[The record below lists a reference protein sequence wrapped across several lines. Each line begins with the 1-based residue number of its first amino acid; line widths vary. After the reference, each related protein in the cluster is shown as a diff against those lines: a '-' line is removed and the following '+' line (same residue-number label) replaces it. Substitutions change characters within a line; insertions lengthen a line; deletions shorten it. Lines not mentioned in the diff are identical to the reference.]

1 MKKLF
6 YTEIKDST
14 EERDIELVYKNNIKA
29 HFKNSEITYPFKCD
43 GYLEETLMYDDVTK
57 VLRLIMEFKYGLDF
71 NISIN
76 RAKVLVQ
83 VIFYLKKFTL
93 REDKKY
99 MDMPN
104 VILAGDKT
112 TCFIISS
119 NDVQAYLDRKLDWSI
134 APSEAPNKY
143 KDLTLEISN
152 NKSLNPIIF
161 NIDKSFKFERVA
173 LDIKRLIID
182 IKTKFKVTESNI
194 LETYDYFIER
204 IIKDPSKCSASDL
217 VQCFIDTILGEVEIS
232 QKKNSKFIAKKDRRI
247 EIDSFNYKQ
256 FEEEYSIKYSIE
268 EKNKFISIKDRL
280 TEDTKRR
287 FNGEFFTPTIWV
299 NEAHRELC
307 YAFGE
312 NWKKEYVVWDCA
324 WGTGNLTRDYYF
336 KELYCSTLDKIDL
349 ELGDSYN
356 KTSHKFVYDFLND
369 NPELLTYNKIN
380 NSLIPK
386 PLYKAFIENKPLIF
400 FINPPF
406 AEGSNGKQGDK
417 ESKDGISNTKVK
429 YMMERE
435 NLKDSSQQLYIQFL
449 YRILKFKQVFNL
461 DNLNIGIFTPT
472 LFLSGERSEKF
483 RELFLKNFKFER
495 GIVFNASHFSNVS
508 SQWGVGFSIWSSGEC
523 EEKNNF
529 KFLIKE
535 LSDNGKIES
544 VGQKVIYNLDE
555 PERLS
560 SWINNKKFANKI
572 ETITLKSAMTLDKK
586 TRMVDENAIAF
597 LMNDSNNVYAN
608 TQGVYILSAPVTRH
622 VKITPITREN
632 YKKCCCLFTARKV
645 IKSNW
650 LNQKDNYMIPKINI
664 LEFKQYES
672 DSIIYSIFA
681 NENGISSFRDIKTD
695 NKEFNIK
702 NEMFFM
708 SLKEIKDLANINR
721 NEAIYNDCL
730 RFNKESFM
738 YAELKEIELSK
749 EGKLIL
755 ETARKLV
762 WESFKHRDEFNKLH
776 PKYNINTWDA
786 GWYQIKFLL
795 NECTKKDLELFEDMI
810 KSFENKLRPLIYE
823 LGFLK

>member
-71 NISIN
+71 NIPIN

-93 REDKKY
+93 REDRKY

-112 TCFIISS
+112 TCFVISS
-119 NDVQAYLDRKLDWSI
+119 SDVQAYLERNLDWST
-134 APSEAPNKY
+134 APSEASTKY
-143 KDLTLEISN
+143 KDLTFEISN

-161 NIDKSFKFERVA
+161 NIDKSFKFERVVR
-173 LDIKRLIID
+173 DIKRLIID

-194 LETYDYFIER
+194 SETYDYFIER
-204 IIKDPSKCSASDL
+204 IIKDPSKYSASDL

-247 EIDSFNYKQ
+247 EIDSYNYQQ
-256 FEEEYSIKYSIE
+256 FEEEYSVKYSIE
-268 EKNKFISIKDRL
+268 EKNSFISIKDRL

-299 NEAHRELC
+299 NEAHKQLSFV
-307 YAFGE
+307 FGE
-312 NWKKEYVVWDCA
+312 NWKDNYVVWDCT

-369 NPELLTYNKIN
+369 NPELLTSSKIN

-386 PLYKAFIENKPLIF
+386 SLYKAFLENKPLIF

-406 AEGSNGKQGDK
+406 GEGSNGKQSDK
-417 ESKDGISNTKVK
+417 KSKDGISKTKVK

-435 NLKDSSQQLYIQFL
+435 SLKKSSQQLYIQFL
-449 YRILKFKQVFNL
+449 YRILKFKQIFNL
-461 DNLNIGIFTPT
+461 DNLNIGIFNPT

-483 RELFLKNFKFER
+483 REVFLKNFKFEK
-495 GIVFNASHFSNVS
+495 GIVFNASYFSNVS
-508 SQWGVGFSIWSSGEC
+508 SQWGVGFSIWSSGESM
-523 EEKNNF
+523 EKN
-529 KFLIKE
+529 KFDFVIKE

-544 VGQKVIYNLDE
+544 VGQKVIYNLNYED
-555 PERLS
+555 RLS
-560 SWINNKKFANKI
+560 SWIKNKKCNNKT
-572 ETITLKSAMTLDKK
+572 ETITLKSALTSDKK

-622 VKITPITREN
+622 VKITPITKEN
-632 YKKCCCLFTARKV
+632 YKKCCSLFTARKI

-650 LNQKDNYMIPKINI
+650 LNQKDNYMIPNTNSSKYK
-664 LEFKQYES
+664 EYES

-681 NENGISSFRDIKTD
+681 NENGISSFRNIKID

-708 SLKEIKDLANINR
+708 SIKEIKDLANINR
-721 NEAIYNDCL
+721 NEAIYHDCL
-730 RFNKESFM
+730 RFNKERFM
-738 YAELKEIELSK
+738 YTVLKDLELSK

-755 ETARKLV
+755 ETARSLV
-762 WESFKHRDEFNKLH
+762 WESFKYREEFNKLH
-776 PKYNINTWDA
+776 PKYNINAWDA
-786 GWYQIKFLL
+786 GWYQIKYLL
-795 NECTKKDLELFEDMI
+795 NEYMKRDLELFEDMI
-810 KSFENKLRPLIYE
+810 KSLENKLSPLIYK